1 MPRYYFHVREADTL
15 SIDLEVAILQG
26 DARAVEEAVQAA
38 REMLAEHILTGDI
51 VDNSSFEIVRDDGQ
65 LIAVIPVSS
74 VLKFR

>member
-15 SIDLEVAILQG
+15 SIDLEGAILQG